1 MGRRDMKPRFRNID
15 GRLRL
20 PDARIGFGVL
30 LVAVSVLGGL
40 RLSGAS
46 ESSVSVLAARSSLAS
61 GHRIEA
67 SDLVLTAVSVDVGVE
82 ATLIIAEDQ
91 RSVIGRVVARPVQAG
106 SLLTTR
112 DFGRVNEALRE
123 ITVPVTPEHA
133 LGGAAA
139 PGDIVDVLATF
150 DGGGDTARTIIVS
163 YRAEVVSTLRPEQVF
178 GGAGGVTALTL
189 AVPNDDAMFIV
200 FAMRTGEIDIL
211 RSADLPSSRSR
222 VDAAEIP

>member
-1 MGRRDMKPRFRNID
+1 MKLRLRNID

-20 PDARIGFGVL
+20 PDARVGVGVL

-46 ESSVSVLAARSSLAS
+46 ESSVAVLSAGSSLAS
-61 GHRIEA
+61 GHQIEA
-67 SDLVLTAVSVDVGVE
+67 RDLVLTSVSVEASVG
-82 ATLIIAEDQ
+82 ATLIRAEDQ
-91 RSVIGRVVARPVQAG
+91 RSVIGRVVARPVQSG

-112 DFGRVNEALRE
+112 DLGRSNESLRE

-133 LGGAAA
+133 LGGAAE

-163 YRAEVVSTLRPEQVF
+163 SRAEVVSTLRPEQVF

-211 RSADLPSSRSR
+211 RSADLPSNRAR

>member
-1 MGRRDMKPRFRNID
+1 MKLRLRNID

-20 PDARIGFGVL
+20 PDARVGVGVL

-46 ESSVSVLAARSSLAS
+46 EASVAVLSAGSSLAS

-67 SDLVLTAVSVDVGVE
+67 RDLVLTSVSVEASVG
-82 ATLIIAEDQ
+82 ATLIRAEDQ
-91 RSVIGRVVARPVQAG
+91 RSVIGRVVARPVQSG

-112 DFGRVNEALRE
+112 DLGRANESLRE

-133 LGGAAA
+133 LGGAAE

-163 YRAEVVSTLRPEQVF
+163 SRA
-178 GGAGGVTALTL
+178 
-189 AVPNDDAMFIV
+189 
-200 FAMRTGEIDIL
+200 
-211 RSADLPSSRSR
+211 
-222 VDAAEIP
+222 

>member
-1 MGRRDMKPRFRNID
+1 MKPRFRNID

-20 PDARIGFGVL
+20 PDPRAGVGVL

-46 ESSVSVLAARSSLAS
+46 SASISVVSFSRSLAS
-61 GHRIEA
+61 GHQIEMG
-67 SDLVLTAVSVDVGVE
+67 DLVVTSVSVGSDVE
-82 ATLIIAEDQ
+82 STLI
-91 RSVIGRVVARPVQAG
+91 RSTEQSEIIGRVLARSVAGGGLVVKRDLG
-106 SLLTTR
+106 ST
-112 DFGRVNEALRE
+112 DGRVRE

-133 LGGAAA
+133 LGGNAV

-150 DGGGDTARTIIVS
+150 DGGGDTARTILVS
-163 YRAEVVSTLRPEQVF
+163 SRAEVVSAVRPEQVF
-178 GGAGGVTALTL
+178 GGAGVVTALTL

-211 RSADLPSSRSR
+211 RSADLPSERSR

>member
-1 MGRRDMKPRFRNID
+1 MKPRFRNID

-20 PDARIGFGVL
+20 PDPRAGVGVL

-40 RLSGAS
+40 RLSGANS
-46 ESSVSVLAARSSLAS
+46 SSISVVSFARSFASGHQLEMGDLVVRSVSVD
-61 GHRIEA
+61 
-67 SDLVLTAVSVDVGVE
+67 SDVE
-82 ATLIIAEDQ
+82 STLIRSTDQ
-91 RSVIGRVVARPVQAG
+91 RRIIGRVLARSVQG
-106 SLLTTR
+106 GGLVVKR
-112 DFGRVNEALRE
+112 DLGRTDGRVRE

-133 LGGAAA
+133 LGGDVV

-150 DGGGDTARTIIVS
+150 DGGGDTARTILVS
-163 YRAEVVSTLRPEQVF
+163 SRAEVVSAVRPEQVF

-211 RSADLPSSRSR
+211 RSADLPSERSR

>member
-1 MGRRDMKPRFRNID
+1 MKLRLRNID

-20 PDARIGFGVL
+20 PDARVGVGVL

-46 ESSVSVLAARSSLAS
+46 EASVAVLSAGSSLAS

-67 SDLVLTAVSVDVGVE
+67 RDLVLTSVSVEASVG
-82 ATLIIAEDQ
+82 ATLIRAEDQ
-91 RSVIGRVVARPVQAG
+91 RSVIGRVVARPIQSG

-112 DFGRVNEALRE
+112 DLGRSNESLRE

-133 LGGAAA
+133 LGGAAE

-163 YRAEVVSTLRPEQVF
+163 SRAEVVSTLRPEQVF

-211 RSADLPSSRSR
+211 RSADLPSNRAR

>member
-1 MGRRDMKPRFRNID
+1 MKLRLRNID

-20 PDARIGFGVL
+20 PDARVGVGVL

-40 RLSGAS
+40 RLSAAS
-46 ESSVSVLAARSSLAS
+46 EASVAVLSAGSSLAS

-67 SDLVLTAVSVDVGVE
+67 RDLVLTSVSVEASVG
-82 ATLIIAEDQ
+82 ATLIRAENQ
-91 RSVIGRVVARPVQAG
+91 NGVIGRVVARPVQSG

-112 DFGRVNEALRE
+112 DLGRANESLRE
-123 ITVPVTPEHA
+123 VTVPVTPEHA
-133 LGGAAA
+133 LGGAAE

-163 YRAEVVSTLRPEQVF
+163 SRAEVVSTLRPEQVF

-211 RSADLPSSRSR
+211 RSADLPSNRAR

>member
-1 MGRRDMKPRFRNID
+1 MKLRLRNID

-20 PDARIGFGVL
+20 PDARVGVGVL

-46 ESSVSVLAARSSLAS
+46 ESSVAVLSAGSSLAS
-61 GHRIEA
+61 GHQIEA
-67 SDLVLTAVSVDVGVE
+67 RDLVLTSVSVEASVG
-82 ATLIIAEDQ
+82 ATLIRAEDQ
-91 RSVIGRVVARPVQAG
+91 RSVIGRVVARPVQSG

-112 DFGRVNEALRE
+112 DLGRANESLRE

-133 LGGAAA
+133 LGGAAE

-163 YRAEVVSTLRPEQVF
+163 SRAEVVSTLRPEQVF

-211 RSADLPSSRSR
+211 RSADLPSNRAR

>member
-1 MGRRDMKPRFRNID
+1 MKLRLRNID

-20 PDARIGFGVL
+20 PDARVGVGVL

-46 ESSVSVLAARSSLAS
+46 EASVAVLSAGSSLAS

-67 SDLVLTAVSVDVGVE
+67 RDLVLTSVSVEASVG
-82 ATLIIAEDQ
+82 ATLIRAEDQ
-91 RSVIGRVVARPVQAG
+91 RSVIGRVVARPVQSG

-112 DFGRVNEALRE
+112 DLGRSNESLRE

-133 LGGAAA
+133 LGGAAE

-163 YRAEVVSTLRPEQVF
+163 SRAEVVSTLRPEQVF

-211 RSADLPSSRSR
+211 RSADLPSNRAR

>member
-1 MGRRDMKPRFRNID
+1 MKPRFRNID

-20 PDARIGFGVL
+20 PDPRAGVGVL

-40 RLSGAS
+40 RLSGANS
-46 ESSVSVLAARSSLAS
+46 SNISVVSFARSFASGHQLEMGDLIVRSVSVD
-61 GHRIEA
+61 
-67 SDLVLTAVSVDVGVE
+67 SDVE
-82 ATLIIAEDQ
+82 STLIRSTEQ
-91 RSVIGRVVARPVQAG
+91 RRIIGRVLARSVQGGGLVVKSDLGHTDG
-106 SLLTTR
+106 S
-112 DFGRVNEALRE
+112 VRE

-133 LGGAAA
+133 LGGDVV
-139 PGDIVDVLATF
+139 PGEIVDVLATF
-150 DGGGDTARTIIVS
+150 DGGGDTARTILVS
-163 YRAEVVSTLRPEQVF
+163 SRAEVVSAVRPEQVF

-211 RSADLPSSRSR
+211 RSADLPSERSR

>member
-1 MGRRDMKPRFRNID
+1 MKLRLRNID

-20 PDARIGFGVL
+20 PDARVGVGVL

-46 ESSVSVLAARSSLAS
+46 EASVAVLSAGSSLAS

-67 SDLVLTAVSVDVGVE
+67 RDLVLTSVSVEASVG
-82 ATLIIAEDQ
+82 ATLIRAEDQ
-91 RSVIGRVVARPVQAG
+91 RSVIGRVVARPVQSG

-112 DFGRVNEALRE
+112 DLGRANESLRE

-133 LGGAAA
+133 LGGAAE

-163 YRAEVVSTLRPEQVF
+163 SRAEVVSTLRPEQVF

-211 RSADLPSSRSR
+211 RSADLPSNRAR

>member
-1 MGRRDMKPRFRNID
+1 MKPRFRNID

-20 PDARIGFGVL
+20 PDPRAGVGVL

-46 ESSVSVLAARSSLAS
+46 SANISVVSFSRSLAS
-61 GHRIEA
+61 GHQIEMG
-67 SDLVLTAVSVDVGVE
+67 DLVVTSVSVGSDVE
-82 ATLIIAEDQ
+82 STLI
-91 RSVIGRVVARPVQAG
+91 RSTEQGEIIGRVLARSVAGGGLVVKRDLG
-106 SLLTTR
+106 SA
-112 DFGRVNEALRE
+112 DGRVRE

-133 LGGAAA
+133 LGGDVT

-150 DGGGDTARTIIVS
+150 DGGGDTARTILVSSRAEIVS
-163 YRAEVVSTLRPEQVF
+163 AVRPEQVF
-178 GGAGGVTALTL
+178 GGSGGVTALTL

-211 RSADLPSSRSR
+211 RSADLPGERSR

>member
-1 MGRRDMKPRFRNID
+1 MKLRLRNID

-20 PDARIGFGVL
+20 PDARVGVGVL

-46 ESSVSVLAARSSLAS
+46 ESSVAVLSAGSSLAS
-61 GHRIEA
+61 GHQIEA
-67 SDLVLTAVSVDVGVE
+67 RDLVLTSVSVEASVG
-82 ATLIIAEDQ
+82 ATLIRAEDQ
-91 RSVIGRVVARPVQAG
+91 RSVIGRVVARPIQSG

-112 DFGRVNEALRE
+112 DLGRSNESLRE

-133 LGGAAA
+133 LGGAAE

-163 YRAEVVSTLRPEQVF
+163 SRAEVVSTLRPEQVF

-211 RSADLPSSRSR
+211 RSADLPSNRAR

>member
-1 MGRRDMKPRFRNID
+1 MKPRFRNID
-15 GRLRL
+15 GTLRL
-20 PDARIGFGVL
+20 PDARVGVGVL

-46 ESSVSVLAARSSLAS
+46 ESSVAVLSAGSSLAS
-61 GHRIEA
+61 GHQIEA
-67 SDLVLTAVSVDVGVE
+67 RDLVLTSVSVEASVG
-82 ATLIIAEDQ
+82 ATLIRAEDQ
-91 RSVIGRVVARPVQAG
+91 RSVIGRVVARPVQSG

-112 DFGRVNEALRE
+112 DLGRSNEALRE

-133 LGGAAA
+133 LGGAAE

-163 YRAEVVSTLRPEQVF
+163 SRAEVVSTLRPEQVF

-200 FAMRTGEIDIL
+200 FAMRTGDIDIL